1 MALQRLG
8 QRLAGARASLVGAVL
23 VVVLSVLSAVASAKL
38 ATAVVAV
45 LLVFI
50 VFLIGFVVVPH
61 RAIAAMILLF
71 AFIPMLKD
79 FVNPSVGGLKD
90 VVDFAAVFAAAIH
103 VAGARRRMD
112 RWTASLVGILLVLYL
127 VDLGR
132 PHGADW
138 VEGMRLTGE
147 PLLLLLVGFLLPDP
161 RRNLRWA
168 LGALVVAGFLNALYG
183 IVQQVLGP
191 AELVSLGYSYGVQ
204 VRTIGSSLRSFGTI
218 DDPFAY
224 AALLYFS
231 LVATYFL
238 LRRGW
243 WLWFVEFV
251 LVLGLLASTV
261 RTALLVLLGFVALG
275 AVHKELKFPAACLG
289 IACAVIGVIT
299 LAQSS
304 GIQTQT
310 FNVYYTHGGYTAE
323 SRPVADPSGVVLNGR
338 VSAWTAAVGSRPIDW
353 FFGRGVGQVGTAT
366 QRASAG
372 VLSATSDTTSGD
384 SAQTPTASAV
394 DDGYLATVADVGIVG
409 LLVELALFAR
419 LIYLGAEALGRGK
432 FDGWLPLGLL
442 TAMLLDALTRASFT
456 GFPTAFI
463 GFLVIGIATASL
475 NDGAV
480 DLESQTYRPGRESP
494 MPTLGLS
501 SSSR

>member
-1 MALQRLG
+1 
-8 QRLAGARASLVGAVL
+8 
-23 VVVLSVLSAVASAKL
+23 
-38 ATAVVAV
+38 
-45 LLVFI
+45 
-50 VFLIGFVVVPH
+50 
-61 RAIAAMILLF
+61 
-71 AFIPMLKD
+71 
-79 FVNPSVGGLKD
+79 
-90 VVDFAAVFAAAIH
+90 
-103 VAGARRRMD
+103 
-112 RWTASLVGILLVLYL
+112 
-127 VDLGR
+127 
-132 PHGADW
+132 
-138 VEGMRLTGE
+138 MRLTGE

-168 LGALVVAGFLNALYG
+168 LGALVVVGFLNALYG
-183 IVQQVLGP
+183 IVQQALGP

-218 DDPFAY
+218 DDPFAF

-231 LVATYFL
+231 LVAAFFL

-243 WLWFVEFV
+243 LLWFVEFV

-275 AVHKELKFPAACLG
+275 AVHKKLKFPAACLG

-304 GIQTQT
+304 GIQVQT
-310 FNVYYTHGGYTAE
+310 FNVYYTRGGYAAD
-323 SRPVADPSGVVLNGR
+323 SRPVANPSGVLLNGR

-353 FFGRGVGQVGTAT
+353 FFGRGVGEVGTAT

-372 VLSATSDTTSGD
+372 VLSAASDTASAN
-384 SAQTPTASAV
+384 SAQTPDKAASAV

-409 LLVELALFAR
+409 LIVELALFAR
-419 LIYLGAEALGRGK
+419 LIHLGAKALRRGR

-463 GFLVIGIATASL
+463 GFLLIGIAIASL
-475 NDGAV
+475 DDGAL
-480 DLESQTYRPGRESP
+480 DSEAQPFRPRRRSSTP
-494 MPTLGLS
+494 VLGVPINL
-501 SSSR
+501 R